1 MLKRDYIM
9 KLIQQ
14 LLDSLFLLLNE
25 GDIDN
30 VERERKLKGFYA
42 SYLGE
47 SSEFYYTSTTDIILN
62 YLKEQY
68 HDELL
73 QRVEMLSDIMYADV
87 MLKEKSELRNI
98 LLEKTLFFMQYLDT
112 NSDTYSLI
120 RKGKID
126 ALLDEIKQN

>member
-25 GDIDN
+25 KDIDN
-30 VERERKLKGFYA
+30 VEREKKLNKFYA

-47 SSEFYYTSTTDIILN
+47 SSEFYYANSTDEILM

-68 HDELL
+68 HDEFL
-73 QRVEMLSDIMYADV
+73 QRVEMLSDIMYADA
-87 MLKEKSELRNI
+87 MMKEKNELKYK
-98 LLEKTLFFMQYLDT
+98 LLEKTLYLMQYLDT
-112 NSDTYSLI
+112 NSDTYSLV

-126 ALLDEIKQN
+126 TLLDEINQS

>member
-14 LLDSLFLLLNE
+14 LFDSLFLLLNE
-25 GDIDN
+25 KDIDN
-30 VERERKLKGFYA
+30 VEREKKLNEFYA

-47 SSEFYYTSTTDIILN
+47 SSEFYYASSTDEILM

-68 HDELL
+68 HDEFL
-73 QRVEMLSDIMYADV
+73 QRVEMLSDIMYADG
-87 MLKEKSELRNI
+87 MMKEKSELKYK
-98 LLEKTLFFMQYLDT
+98 LLEKTLYFMQYLDA
-112 NSDTYSLI
+112 NSDTYSLV

-126 ALLDEIKQN
+126 TLLGEINQS

>member
-1 MLKRDYIM
+1 M